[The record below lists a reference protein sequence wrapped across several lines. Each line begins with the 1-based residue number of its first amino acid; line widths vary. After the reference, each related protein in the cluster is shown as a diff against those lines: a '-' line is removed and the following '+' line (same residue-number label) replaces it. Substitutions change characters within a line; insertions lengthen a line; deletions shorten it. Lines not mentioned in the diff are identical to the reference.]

1 MMITLSFLL
10 THFVVQYPPSIL
22 EGMNG
27 IMLQKE
33 RQRTEDARLVHRYHL
48 LLQILQTQRILLIH
62 QSLHHQYAVGGGLD
76 ALRLQLMNNLFCFH
90 LFSFKI
96 NLEYLH
102 FCAKRQS
109 EDIPETGIAVA
120 VESHE
125 IDIIRTQLIEE
136 REALH
141 ALAPVVRNL
150 IRKPFAKSQIRA
162 DSGGF
167 G

>member
-1 MMITLSFLL
+1 MMVTLSFLL

-33 RQRTEDARLVHRYHL
+33 RQRAEDARLIHRHHL

-90 LFSFKI
+90 LFF
-96 NLEYLH
+96 H
-102 FCAKRQS
+102 FLNPKVSRQVSRRICNPSLKRF
-109 EDIPETGIAVA
+109 D
-120 VESHE
+120 
-125 IDIIRTQLIEE
+125 L
-136 REALH
+136 
-141 ALAPVVRNL
+141 
-150 IRKPFAKSQIRA
+150 
-162 DSGGF
+162 
-167 G
+167 

>member
-1 MMITLSFLL
+1 MDILHAERTVAGFAVEMNVTIMMITLSFLL

-33 RQRTEDARLVHRYHL
+33 RQRAEDARLVHRHHL

-90 LFSFKI
+90 LFF
-96 NLEYLH
+96 
-102 FCAKRQS
+102 F
-109 EDIPETGIAVA
+109 
-120 VESHE
+120 
-125 IDIIRTQLIEE
+125 
-136 REALH
+136 
-141 ALAPVVRNL
+141 
-150 IRKPFAKSQIRA
+150 
-162 DSGGF
+162 
-167 G
+167 